1 MSVDKRKREQ
11 LMELLEESGKAREEM
26 ERVETIEEFRQLA
39 AKNGIDFSESEAEEL
54 ISSLGRTTV
63 SGNGELSEDELENV
77 SGGSMSVIA
86 LPLMLSAARRLMR
99 GRIRGSGGGH
109 RF

>member
-1 MSVDKRKREQ
+1 MDQRKRDQ
-11 LMELLEESGKAREEM
+11 LMDLLDGDGKAREEM
-26 ERVETIEEFRQLA
+26 ERVETIEEFRQFA
-39 AKNGIDFSESEAEEL
+39 AKNGIDFSETEAEEL
-54 ISSLGRTTV
+54 ISSLGRTTA

-99 GRIRGSGGGH
+99 ARIHGGGGGH